1 MARREELEIW
11 ENRNRSEFWVMKED
25 LSGQVNSVRVA
36 PGKQIEISTYDR
48 QRTQEQTVDPRFDW
62 FTNGALSRVKLLDTA
77 DDIEELEA
85 NPNTKSE
92 KELRDLLSLN
102 ANELKKELAEI
113 TSPLVLARLKAFIES
128 DDSDDSDKAEGL
140 TVAKS
145 KAVMARYDELHP
157 SVTGKVFDTYE
168 EAVAK
173 PKKLS

>member
-1 MARREELEIW
+1 MGRREELEIW

-25 LSGQVNSVRVA
+25 LSGQVNAVRVA

-48 QRTQEQTVDPRFDW
+48 QRNQEQTVDSRFDW
-62 FTNGALSRVKLLDTA
+62 FTNGALSRVRLLDTA
-77 DDIEELEA
+77 DDIEEIQA

-92 KELRDLLSLN
+92 AELRALLSLN

-113 TSPLVLARLKAFIES
+113 TSPLVLARLKEFIE
-128 DDSDDSDKAEGL
+128 SDDSDKAEGL

-168 EAVAK
+168 EAIAK

>member
-25 LSGQVNSVRVA
+25 LSGQVVPVRIA

-48 QRTQEQTVDPRFDW
+48 QRNQEQTVDPKFDW
-62 FTNGALSRVKLLDTA
+62 FTNGALSQVKLIDTA
-77 DDIEELEA
+77 DDIDEIKA

-92 KELRDLLSLN
+92 TELRELLNLN
-102 ANELKKELAEI
+102 ANELKKELAQI
-113 TSPLVLARLKAFIES
+113 TSPLVLARLKEFIE
-128 DDSDDSDKAEGL
+128 SDDSDKAEGL

-145 KAVMARYDELHP
+145 KAVMARYEELHP

-168 EAVAK
+168 EAIAK
-173 PKKLS
+173 PRKLS